1 MSGYTAAVMAVVGAV
16 SAVSQAQQQKS
27 AAKYN
32 EKVANQ
38 QAQSARDAAAANA
51 TAQRRRSA
59 KTIGSMQAQ
68 YGASGVTSE
77 GSPLDILEQSA
88 RDAEMDYQ
96 NILYGGELSAL
107 GHQNTAALE
116 KSRGKNAMTSGYLSA
131 AGSLFSAAG
140 SYAGASG
147 APESSGFV
155 NNSPNR
161 GETAVGISSSDI
173 GTGGSLGFGGLWR
186 DG

>member
-38 QAQSARDAAAANA
+38 QAQSARDVAAANA
-51 TAQRRRSA
+51 DAQRRRSA

-116 KSRGKNAMTSGYLSA
+116 KSRGKNAMASGYLSA

-140 SYAGASG
+140 RSAGASG
-147 APESSGFV
+147 SESSSVGVDDSTPTERFIDSGGIGRV
-155 NNSPNR
+155 N
-161 GETAVGISSSDI
+161 VY
-173 GTGGSLGFGGLWR
+173 R
-186 DG
+186 DQ